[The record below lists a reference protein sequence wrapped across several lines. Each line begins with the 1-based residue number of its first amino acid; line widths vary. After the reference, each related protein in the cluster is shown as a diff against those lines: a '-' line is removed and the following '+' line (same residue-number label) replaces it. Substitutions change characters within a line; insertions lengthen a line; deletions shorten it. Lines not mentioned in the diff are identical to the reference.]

1 MKGKTLQQ
9 VVQEIKGED
18 VSIRGA
24 KEFAVAEFGQI
35 YAWIKADVVTNILKT
50 KKG

>member
-24 KEFAVAEFGQI
+24 KDFAIAEFGQI
-35 YAWIKADVVTNILKT
+35 YAWIKADVVSNLIKE
-50 KKG
+50 KK